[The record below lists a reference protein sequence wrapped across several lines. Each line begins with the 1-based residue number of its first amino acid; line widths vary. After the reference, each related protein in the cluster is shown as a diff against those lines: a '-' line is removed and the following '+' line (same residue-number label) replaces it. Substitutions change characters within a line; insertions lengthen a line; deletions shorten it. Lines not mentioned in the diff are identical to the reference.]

1 MIKRLIRKPIKIIFC
16 VLQRKRLRLLFLFFE
31 REFMRGNKYG
41 NRKITIDNITFDSTG
56 EGLRYKELKLL
67 EKTGQITD
75 LQLQKRFVVVPEI
88 RENDTVGP
96 RGGVK
101 KGKVIQKAVYY
112 IADFVYYDKN
122 GQQVVEDYKGYRTD
136 VYKLK
141 KKLMKYIY
149 DIDIKE
155 T

>member
-1 MIKRLIRKPIKIIFC
+1 
-16 VLQRKRLRLLFLFFE
+16 
-31 REFMRGNKYG
+31 MRRYGSKYG
-41 NRKITIDNITFDSTG
+41 NQKITIDNITFDSTG

-67 EKTGQITD
+67 AKTGQITD
-75 LQLQKRFVVVPEI
+75 LQLQKKFIIVPEI
-88 RENDTVGP
+88 REPDTVGP

-101 KGKVIQKAVYY
+101 KGKLIQSAAYY

-122 GQQVVEDYKGYRTD
+122 GKLVVEDFKGFKTD
-136 VYKLK
+136 LYKLK

>member
-1 MIKRLIRKPIKIIFC
+1 MGRY
-16 VLQRKRLRLLFLFFE
+16 
-31 REFMRGNKYG
+31 GSKYG
-41 NRKITIDNITFDSTG
+41 NQKITIDNITFDSTG

-75 LQLQKRFVVVPEI
+75 LQLQKKFIIVPEI
-88 RENDTVGP
+88 REPDTVGP

-101 KGKVIQKAVYY
+101 KGKLIQSAAYY

-122 GQQVVEDYKGYRTD
+122 GKLVVEDFKGFKTD
-136 VYKLK
+136 LYKLK

-149 DIDIKE
+149 GIDIKE

>member
-1 MIKRLIRKPIKIIFC
+1 MGRY
-16 VLQRKRLRLLFLFFE
+16 
-31 REFMRGNKYG
+31 GSKYG
-41 NRKITIDNITFDSTG
+41 NQKITIDNITFDSTG

-75 LQLQKRFVVVPEI
+75 LQLQKKFIIVPEI
-88 RENDTVGP
+88 REPDTVGP
-96 RGGVK
+96 RGGGK
-101 KGKVIQKAVYY
+101 KGKLIQSAAYY

-122 GQQVVEDYKGYRTD
+122 GKLVVEDFKGFKTD
-136 VYKLK
+136 LYKLK

-149 DIDIKE
+149 GIDIKE

>member
-1 MIKRLIRKPIKIIFC
+1 MGRY
-16 VLQRKRLRLLFLFFE
+16 
-31 REFMRGNKYG
+31 GSKYG
-41 NRKITIDNITFDSTG
+41 NQKITIDNITFDSTG

-67 EKTGQITD
+67 EKTGQTTD
-75 LQLQKRFVVVPEI
+75 LQLQKKFIIVPEI
-88 RENDTVGP
+88 REPDTVGP
-96 RGGVK
+96 RGGGK
-101 KGKVIQKAVYY
+101 KGKLIQSAAYY

-122 GQQVVEDYKGYRTD
+122 GKLVVEDFKGFKTD
-136 VYKLK
+136 LYKLK

>member
-1 MIKRLIRKPIKIIFC
+1 MGRY
-16 VLQRKRLRLLFLFFE
+16 
-31 REFMRGNKYG
+31 GSKYG
-41 NRKITIDNITFDSTG
+41 NQKITIDNITFDSTG

-75 LQLQKRFVVVPEI
+75 LQLQKKFIIVPEI
-88 RENDTVGP
+88 REPDTVGP

-101 KGKVIQKAVYY
+101 KGKLIQSAAYY

-122 GQQVVEDYKGYRTD
+122 GKLVVEDFKGFKTD
-136 VYKLK
+136 LYKLK

>member
-1 MIKRLIRKPIKIIFC
+1 MGRY
-16 VLQRKRLRLLFLFFE
+16 
-31 REFMRGNKYG
+31 GSKYG
-41 NRKITIDNITFDSTG
+41 NQKITIDNITFDSTG

-67 EKTGQITD
+67 AKTGQITD
-75 LQLQKRFVVVPEI
+75 LQLQKKFIIVPEI
-88 RENDTVGP
+88 REPDTVGP

-101 KGKVIQKAVYY
+101 KGKLIQSAAYY
-112 IADFVYYDKN
+112 VADFVYYDKN
-122 GQQVVEDYKGYRTD
+122 GKLVVEDFKGFKTD
-136 VYKLK
+136 LYKLK